1 MPTRHIFAVLA
12 ALTLVGAGC
21 SPATTAVSEPAVPQ
35 PAAPSSVPES
45 VPVPAAAPAAAPGAQ
60 PAAAPWKGKLLA
72 GDERL
77 PLLDF
82 TKEDYERAL
91 RERSYVILYYYAD
104 WCSVCRKEFPEMQ
117 RAFAD
122 LAEKGVLEDGW
133 IGFRVNFNDDFTDAD
148 EKGLARE
155 FGVAYQHTKVIL
167 RDGKR
172 VHKSPESWT
181 FDDYHEA
188 LQTLTFLGGE

>member
-1 MPTRHIFAVLA
+1 MPTRPIFAVLA

-21 SPATTAVSEPAVPQ
+21 PPATTAVSEPAVPQ
-35 PAAPSSVPES
+35 PAAPSS
-45 VPVPAAAPAAAPGAQ
+45 APAVAPAPTPGTK

-82 TKEDYERAL
+82 TKEDYDRAL
-91 RERSYVILYYYAD
+91 RERAYVILYYYAD
-104 WCSVCRKEFPEMQ
+104 WCPVCRKEFPEMQ

-122 LAEKGVLEDGW
+122 LAEKGVLEDDW

-167 RDGKR
+167 RDGVR
-172 VHKSPESWT
+172 VQKTPESWT
-181 FDDYHEA
+181 FADYHET
-188 LQTLTFLGGE
+188 LQNITFLGGE